1 MSNLIFENNGVNGT
15 GMPFKGPLPGR
26 CSPTQQQGPDRCPV
40 TARVKWNKE
49 VNQVVMECFYRDNPL
64 MRKENL
70 LGNIE
75 RKCLENGEK
84 GECLN
89 QQSKGRAIRN
99 Y

>member
-49 VNQVVMECFYRDNPL
+49 VNQVVMECFYRDKPFDEEGKPIREY
-64 MRKENL
+64 RKKRTISN
-70 LGNIE
+70 
-75 RKCLENGEK
+75 
-84 GECLN
+84 
-89 QQSKGRAIRN
+89 
-99 Y
+99 